1 MNTCA
6 LDIKTLF
13 PFFCPLR
20 THYPLAENTHFSLK
34 DSVSGPSV
42 HQPRISNNLSS
53 HGKIRPLLKQEG
65 KGSGSRMLTSKMVSA
80 LLSEQTEKAFPKEE
94 SGQSLST
101 STLTLWAAD
110 ISSVGWPVQRRMV
123 SIPGFYSL
131 DASSAPTHY
140 ASQTRLRTLLNT
152 PSEAQTMLY

>member
-20 THYPLAENTHFSLK
+20 THYPLAENAHFSLK

-53 HGKIRPLLKQEG
+53 HGKIRPLLKLEG

-110 ISSVGWPVQRRMV
+110 VSGMGWPMQRRMV

-140 ASQTRLRTLLNT
+140 ASQTRLWTSLNT
-152 PSEAQTMLY
+152 PSEAQTVLY

>member
-20 THYPLAENTHFSLK
+20 THYPLAENAHFSLK

-53 HGKIRPLLKQEG
+53 HGKIRPLLKLEG

-80 LLSEQTEKAFPKEE
+80 LLEQTEKALPKEE
-94 SGQSLST
+94 SGQGFST
-101 STLTLWAAD
+101 STL
-110 ISSVGWPVQRRMV
+110 
-123 SIPGFYSL
+123 
-131 DASSAPTHY
+131 
-140 ASQTRLRTLLNT
+140 
-152 PSEAQTMLY
+152 